1 MTGRPPFSRPYQG
14 QGSLLQASSS
24 SSSSSSPPTIVQQ
37 PNATGAGSRMNRACL
52 ECRLAKFKCSR
63 DREADDCQRC
73 IHHGFDCVTVS
84 HRRGRK
90 PKSRLAGLDV
100 SAVGPISHSK
110 TSLKRT
116 RSEEE
121 IQESP
126 LTRPSGS
133 HSNVPST
140 SREADRSGFLGDD
153 DGHGGAGIALEL
165 LRQNAPSGMSQQQQ
179 QQQQPQQ
186 QQQRRYH
193 EHQQQQQ
200 NGRVQLTTPV
210 RPPHRPTNGTSDRD
224 WDLDRLKSYLVADL
238 RRTQS
243 HTASSYTLVT
253 PSRNLSPR
261 APPVGR
267 SQWPSPADP
276 PPYPVDVRVK
286 DQPKT
291 LASIL
296 DPSDN
301 HAAFSGS
308 SPTADEQREDP
319 VSVGT
324 ISAND
329 AAQLYA
335 YFLSHLNIWS
345 AMLDVDVQTHD
356 YVQDRSTFL
365 YSVILFAAAKAIPW
379 RDSEAD
385 SWDFLRKVRGGMTTQ
400 PGQRKTDEQGNAIK
414 DAWRMMRDRLHAH
427 AKDEAA
433 RSLIDGD
440 RSVEAVQAFF
450 FLATWKDIDD
460 SLTHVQSGFAFRLA
474 LDMRLGDSC
483 PRSLLKRPTH
493 RALPGNA
500 SSSHEKARERA
511 IQVHFRKRQRT
522 FLQLFVQDRL
532 QSIYYVSHHTIPVF
546 HPLIRTAELWKDDP
560 LHTANDSWCC
570 AAVEIRKIQSRW
582 QGILEDDSFARGY
595 RPSEALIT
603 SIRRDLEEWQA
614 KWSFWTLPRSSQRG
628 VPGTMTA
635 PERACRSGSMMIW
648 ANSLSLHLGCS
659 ILRQQSPEDGPMPL
673 GTRSNWDHH
682 SSTNQTRSR
691 STTPSGGPHLLSA
704 QAPSVRFCIEAARGV
719 LAGVLEIPVD
729 LIRAIPDSLSLE
741 AAHAAKFLTS
751 MVCVCEV
758 ATLQDRYLASV
769 MELCQRVRDRFE
781 GGTYT
786 DRDTIALH
794 ARFLDRLITAAREP
808 AATAVG
814 NTGGSADTSSE
825 VTSGVAPSDVP
836 SDVYGYGVHTAK
848 PANADPFHP
857 FGPFDGTLLS
867 SAELNNTSLID
878 DAMSSMD
885 FDAQAFLNSISE
897 TFF

>member
-1 MTGRPPFSRPYQG
+1 M
-14 QGSLLQASSS
+14 
-24 SSSSSSPPTIVQQ
+24 
-37 PNATGAGSRMNRACL
+37 
-52 ECRLAKFKCSR
+52 
-63 DREADDCQRC
+63 
-73 IHHGFDCVTVS
+73 
-84 HRRGRK
+84 
-90 PKSRLAGLDV
+90 
-100 SAVGPISHSK
+100 
-110 TSLKRT
+110 
-116 RSEEE
+116 
-121 IQESP
+121 
-126 LTRPSGS
+126 
-133 HSNVPST
+133 
-140 SREADRSGFLGDD
+140 
-153 DGHGGAGIALEL
+153 
-165 LRQNAPSGMSQQQQ
+165 
-179 QQQQPQQ
+179 
-186 QQQRRYH
+186 
-193 EHQQQQQ
+193 
-200 NGRVQLTTPV
+200 
-210 RPPHRPTNGTSDRD
+210 
-224 WDLDRLKSYLVADL
+224 ADL
-238 RRTQS
+238 RRTQL

-253 PSRNLSPR
+253 PSRSHSPR
-261 APPVGR
+261 VPRGGR
-267 SQWPSPADP
+267 SQWLLSSDP
-276 PPYPVDVRVK
+276 PPYPTDVRVK

-296 DPSDN
+296 DPSDD
-301 HAAFSGS
+301 HTTSRGS
-308 SPTADEQREDP
+308 SPAADEQREDP

-324 ISAND
+324 ISQSD
-329 AAQLYA
+329 ALRLYS

-356 YVQDRSTFL
+356 YVQDQSTFL

-379 RDSEAD
+379 RDSEAG
-385 SWDFLRKVRGGMTTQ
+385 SWDFLRKVRSGMTTH
-400 PGQRKTDEQGNAIK
+400 PKQRKTDEQDSVIK

-483 PRSLLKRPTH
+483 PRSLLKRPIH

-500 SSSHEKARERA
+500 PSSHEKARERA
-511 IQVHFRKRQRT
+511 IQAHFRKRQRT

-560 LHTANDSWCC
+560 LHGANDSWCC

-582 QGILEDDSFARGY
+582 QGVLEDEAFSRGY
-595 RPSEALIT
+595 RPSEALVT
-603 SIRRDLEEWQA
+603 SIRRDMEEWQA
-614 KWSFWTLPRSSQRG
+614 KWSAWTLPRQSTSG
-628 VPGTMTA
+628 VQSTLTSV
-635 PERACRSGSMMIW
+635 ERACRSGSMLIW
-648 ANSLSLHLGCS
+648 TNSLSLHLGCS

-673 GTRSNWDHH
+673 GTRSNWDHNA
-682 SSTNQTRSR
+682 STNQIRSR
-691 STTPSGGPHLLSA
+691 SATPSGGPHLLSA
-704 QAPSVRFCIEAARGV
+704 QTPCVRFCIEAARGV
-719 LAGVLEIPVD
+719 LAGVLEIPAE

-758 ATLQDRYLASV
+758 ATLQDKYLASV
-769 MELCQRVRDRFE
+769 MDLCQRVRDRFE
-781 GGTYT
+781 GGAYT

-808 AATAVG
+808 VAAAAGDTRRA
-814 NTGGSADTSSE
+814 ADSSTE
-825 VTSGVAPSDVP
+825 AAPGVAPGVP
-836 SDVYGYGVHTAK
+836 SDVYGYDVHTAK
-848 PANADPFHP
+848 PATADPFHP
-857 FGPFDGTLLS
+857 FGPFDTPLLS
-867 SAELNNTSLID
+867 SAELNNNVSRPDVNRTHSDDLPELTLWPLILIQSLID